1 MDEIISRLEVE
12 SLQVS
17 DYQELVAAMKAAYPD
32 WQGGFWSLAAITSL
46 INKFPE
52 GQFVVKANDRV
63 VGSAL
68 SIIVEYENFGDDHT
82 YKHITGNYTFNTHNP
97 DGDVLYG
104 IEVFIHPDYQ
114 GLRLGRRLYDARK
127 ALCEKL
133 NLKAIVF
140 GGRIPN
146 YHQYADSM
154 SSKEYIAKVKR
165 KEIYDPVLSFQLS
178 NDFHVKKVLTDY
190 MPHDVESKEFAT
202 LLQWDNIYY
211 TAPSRKAYAPSSY
224 VRLGLVQWQ
233 MRSYKDLDELFTQ
246 AEYFVDAVSSYKS
259 DFALFPEFFNGPLLA
274 QFNDMREAD
283 AMRALAQ
290 FTPEIRDRFHKM
302 AIRYNVNIITG
313 SLPSI
318 ENGRLHNIGYL
329 CHRNG
334 KLDKYEKI
342 HVTPDEESFWGLE
355 GGKSLKVF
363 ETDIGKVGILI
374 CYDVEFPELSRL
386 LADQGMQILFVPFLT
401 DTQNAYM
408 RVRCTAQ
415 ARAIE
420 NECYVAISGS
430 VGNLPKVENMDM
442 QYSQAAV
449 FTPCDFAFPSN
460 GIKSEATPNTE
471 MILVADVDL
480 SLLNE
485 LHSFGSVR
493 NLRDRR
499 TDVYRLTLLTNGEEA
514 KTIEP
519 EEMTEI
525 VSTSPVSKRKEG
537 PQPAHG

>member
-1 MDEIISRLEVE
+1 MDISIKSLTVERLNIN
-12 SLQVS
+12 
-17 DYQELVAAMKAAYPD
+17 DYKELISAMKAAYPE
-32 WQGGFWSLAAITSL
+32 WQGNFWSINALNKL
-46 INKFPE
+46 IDVFPE
-52 GQFVVKANDRV
+52 GQFVIKADDKV

-68 SIIVEYENFGDDHT
+68 SIIVDYETFGDEHT
-82 YKHITGNYTFNTHNP
+82 YKQITGNYTFNTHDP
-97 DGDVLYG
+97 KGDVLYG
-104 IEVFIHPDYQ
+104 IEVFIHPDYR

-127 ALCEKL
+127 ELCENL

-146 YHQYADSM
+146 YHQHAEEM
-154 SSKEYIAKVKR
+154 SPKDYIAKVKR
-165 KEIYDPVLSFQLS
+165 KEYYDPVLTFQLS

-190 MPHDVESKEFAT
+190 MPNDDASRDYAT

-211 TAPSRKAYAPSSY
+211 KAPSVKSSSFSSY

-233 MRSYKDLDELFTQ
+233 MRPYRDLDELFSQ
-246 AEYFVDAVSSYKS
+246 VEYFVDTVSGYKS
-259 DFALFPEFFNGPLLA
+259 DFALFPELFNGPLLS
-274 QFNDMREAD
+274 QFNEMNEAD

-290 FTPEIRDRFHKM
+290 FTPEIRDRFAQL

-313 SLPSI
+313 SMPSI
-318 ENGRLHNIGYL
+318 ENDRLKNIGFL
-329 CHRNG
+329 CHRDG
-334 KLDKYEKI
+334 KVEQYEKI
-342 HVTPDEESFWGLE
+342 HITPDEESYWGMQ
-355 GGKSLKVF
+355 GGRMVNVF
-363 ETDIGKVGILI
+363 ETDIGKIGILI
-374 CYDVEFPELSRL
+374 CYDVEFPELPRI

-408 RVRCTAQ
+408 RVRCCAQ

-430 VGNLPKVENMDM
+430 VGNLPKVENMDIS
-442 QYSQAAV
+442 YSQAAV

-460 GIKSEATPNTE
+460 GVKSEATANTE

-499 TDVYRLTLLTNGEEA
+499 NDVYELKLLQVPETNKLTDDKE
-514 KTIEP
+514 
-519 EEMTEI
+519 
-525 VSTSPVSKRKEG
+525 VSANIHHHIATG
-537 PQPAHG
+537 